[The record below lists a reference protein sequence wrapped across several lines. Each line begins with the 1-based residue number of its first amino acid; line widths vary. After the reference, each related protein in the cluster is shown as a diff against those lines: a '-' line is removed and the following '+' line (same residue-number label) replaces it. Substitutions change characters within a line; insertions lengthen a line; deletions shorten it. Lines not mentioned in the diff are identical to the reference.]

1 MSREMQAFDRM
12 TPRLRRAIDEC
23 PFGVSALLTEHLIA
37 RGRVSPHQA
46 VTRIAGFS
54 SWEAARDFNHEGQRN
69 AWGRV
74 AFDYI

>member
-12 TPRLRRAIDEC
+12 PKALRRAIDES

-46 VTRIAGFS
+46 AARITGLK
-54 SWEAARDFNHEGQRN
+54 SWEEARAFNHEGQRN

-74 AFDYI
+74 AFEFI